1 MGFINS
7 SLYLLSGIAAIVT
20 FAAILAFAIVSGKL
34 SFPNKGKRQDD
45 DAIRENLIKA
55 LKRHTSLTD
64 MEVLG
69 KTTLKNG
76 EDTMQFDAIIL
87 NNYGTIAI
95 KACFAQGDIYGE
107 YRDEKWCSVDKDGTK
122 HYFDNPVPSLHGST
136 KLFKEIYAAEKVK
149 SGMCDAFIV
158 APAKDAE
165 LFVNKRAEVYNLKT
179 LSGKL
184 SEDKY
189 QTNKGADIK
198 AMKAALEKYSVK

>member
-1 MGFINS
+1 MGFIDS
-7 SLYLLSGIAAIVT
+7 SLYLLGGISAIVLL
-20 FAAILAFAIVSGKL
+20 AALIAFSIVSGKL
-34 SFPNKGKRQDD
+34 SFPNKGKRQDENS
-45 DAIRENLIKA
+45 IRENLIKA
-55 LKRHTSLTD
+55 LKRHASLTD

-149 SGMCDAFIV
+149 SGMCEAFIV

-198 AMKAALEKYSVK
+198 AMKAALEKYSIK

>member
-45 DAIRENLIKA
+45 DAIRENLIKT

-122 HYFDNPVPSLHGST
+122 HYFDNPVPSLHGSAKLNACDVV
-136 KLFKEIYAAEKVK
+136 KLFDEIIALGK
-149 SGMCDAFIV
+149 SLI
-158 APAKDAE
+158 
-165 LFVNKRAEVYNLKT
+165 
-179 LSGKL
+179 
-184 SEDKY
+184 
-189 QTNKGADIK
+189 
-198 AMKAALEKYSVK
+198 